1 MNENEVMIMPSKG
14 ITISSI
20 KERLYFIV
28 KRIFDIIMGLIG
40 SILLIPIIIVV
51 KVSYM
56 LTGDFYKIIFTQE
69 RIGKNGKHFKMY
81 KFRTMIP
88 NAEEELKRILKD
100 KKYKEEW
107 DKNQKLDD
115 DPRITKIGKFLRKG
129 SLDEMPQFVNI
140 LKGELSLVGP
150 RPLVPG
156 ELDAHNGNHELY
168 ESVKP
173 GITGWWAV
181 NGRSATTY
189 QKRLNLEY
197 YYCKNRCLALDIKIF
212 FKTILVVIH
221 RRGAK

>member
-14 ITISSI
+14 IAISSI